1 MRVPSIIITRMEGEG
16 GTKTKDREYKDIW
29 CEAPESR
36 TYSEYDIL
44 EELWGNWPTEEASIA
59 CAYKKRNFWNCSV
72 KVLWLM
78 IEPDE
83 ANVAVFVVWWF
94 INLRWFMNIR
104 LWSST
109 RFPNLILLSQLGTL
123 SWTVKI
129 NTTKDTTTKKM
140 RDRQR
145 EWLLTS

>member
-1 MRVPSIIITRMEGEG
+1 
-16 GTKTKDREYKDIW
+16 
-29 CEAPESR
+29 
-36 TYSEYDIL
+36 
-44 EELWGNWPTEEASIA
+44 
-59 CAYKKRNFWNCSV
+59 
-72 KVLWLM
+72 LM

-145 EWLLTS
+145 EWLLTF

>member
-1 MRVPSIIITRMEGEG
+1 
-16 GTKTKDREYKDIW
+16 
-29 CEAPESR
+29 
-36 TYSEYDIL
+36 
-44 EELWGNWPTEEASIA
+44 
-59 CAYKKRNFWNCSV
+59 
-72 KVLWLM
+72 LM

-109 RFPNLILLSQLGTL
+109 RFPNLILLSQLGIL

-145 EWLLTS
+145 EWLLNS